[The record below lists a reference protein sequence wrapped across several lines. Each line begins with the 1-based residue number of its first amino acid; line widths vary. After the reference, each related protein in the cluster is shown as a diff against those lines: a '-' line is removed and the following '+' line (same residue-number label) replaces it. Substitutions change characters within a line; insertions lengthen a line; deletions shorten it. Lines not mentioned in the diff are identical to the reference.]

1 MPERSQSA
9 RLGLLLAALAL
20 GGLAHGFLPLGTL
33 PAGVEPERVRLGLAI
48 LLVIGTLWL
57 TEALPLAVTALLV
70 PLLATLTGVLDVR
83 AAFASFAHP
92 LIFLFLAGFGLAA
105 ALSARDLDRWLA
117 EQVVRGFR
125 GDFRR
130 SAFGLFSV
138 SAGLSMW
145 VSNTAT
151 VALLLPVALG
161 LLADVRRASGE
172 GAATR
177 AAPFVLLGIAYSA
190 SVGGIGTVIGSPP
203 NAIAAAALGLSFVD
217 WLGMALPFVA
227 VLLPVLFLL
236 LARLAPPG
244 PVAPLETPAA
254 GSFPFDRAR
263 VATLAIFGLAL
274 VGWLASR
281 PLSAALGIEADF
293 DTVVA
298 LAALVALVAFGLVS
312 WKDVEHTVDWSVLL
326 LFGGGLALSVVLGES
341 GAGRYLAH
349 QLSAVTQALP
359 FFLLVASAVGFLV
372 FLTEVSSNTAT
383 AALFV
388 PLLLATARELGAAPA
403 ALVVPAAIAC
413 SCAFMLPVA
422 TPPNAIV
429 FGSGRVTQRQ
439 MMRVGVVLNAVC
451 VVVIA
456 LVGRLAL

>member
-1 MPERSQSA
+1 MQERSQA
-9 RLGLLLAALAL
+9 VRLGLLLAALAL
-20 GGLAHGFLPLGTL
+20 GALAHGFLPLGTL
-33 PAGVEPERVRLGLAI
+33 PGGVEPERVRVGLAI

-57 TEALPLAVTALLV
+57 SEALPLAVTALLV
-70 PLLATLTGVLDVR
+70 PLFAIGTGVLDAR

-105 ALSARDLDRWLA
+105 ALSARGLDRWLA

-130 SAFGLFSV
+130 SAFGLFAV

-172 GAATR
+172 AAEAR
-177 AAPFVLLGIAYSA
+177 AGPFVLLGIAYSA

-203 NAIAAAALGLSFVD
+203 NAIAAAALGLSFAE
-217 WLGMALPFVA
+217 WLALALPFVA
-227 VLLPVLFLL
+227 VLLPTLFVL

-244 PVAPLETPAA
+244 PVAPLATRDAA
-254 GSFPFDRAR
+254 GFHFDRAR
-263 VATLAIFGLAL
+263 IATLAVFGLAVL
-274 VGWLASR
+274 GWLSSG
-281 PLSAALGIEADF
+281 PLSAALGIGSDF

-298 LAALVALVAFGLVS
+298 VAALVALVALGLVR
-312 WKDVEHTVDWSVLL
+312 WQQVERTVDWSVLL
-326 LFGGGLALSVVLGES
+326 LFGGGLTLSVVLGES
-341 GAGRYLAH
+341 GASRYLAH
-349 QLSAVTQALP
+349 QLAEITAGLP
-359 FFLLVASAVGFLV
+359 FFLIIASAVLLLV

-388 PLLLATARELGAAPA
+388 PLLLAAARELGAAPV

-429 FGSGRVTQRQ
+429 FGSGRVRQRE
-439 MMRVGVVLNAVC
+439 MMRVGLALNLVC
-451 VVVIA
+451 VVSISA
-456 LVGRLAL
+456 IGWLVG